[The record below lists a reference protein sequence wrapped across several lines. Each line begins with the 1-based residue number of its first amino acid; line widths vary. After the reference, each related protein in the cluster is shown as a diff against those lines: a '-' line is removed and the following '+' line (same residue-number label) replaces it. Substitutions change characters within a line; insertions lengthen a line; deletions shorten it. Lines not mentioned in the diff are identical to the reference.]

1 MRSFNRD
8 EKNQNN
14 TTMCNLMLYIPDTY
28 SSIIVPK
35 ALLVKGMVPNGE
47 KALFVK
53 DEAQVHRI
61 CDVPIF
67 V

>member
-1 MRSFNRD
+1 
-8 EKNQNN
+8 
-14 TTMCNLMLYIPDTY
+14 MLYIPDTY

-53 DEAQVHRI
+53 DEA
-61 CDVPIF
+61 
-67 V
+67 